1 MSSAVGVI
9 AARKPSRST
18 DRMLTSS
25 DGSDSG
31 TARIVLCNPYGLE
44 LFNAFH
50 PVLSANAHIVLV
62 GKAKDSLFGKC
73 SDSRPLVPVSRLT
86 GLSEPGN
93 GYQGPVDRE
102 RAA

>member
-1 MSSAVGVI
+1 
-9 AARKPSRST
+9 
-18 DRMLTSS
+18 MLTSS

-86 GLSEPGN
+86 EPSANCSRPG
-93 GYQGPVDRE
+93 RS
-102 RAA
+102 RARRSP